1 MLSIH
6 TLEPYAPLGAYQ
18 AGVCADGADYLCN
31 EKNGEYSC
39 RPCNYPQLEMFK
51 ELQRQINRL
60 VIATGRGYQVSV
72 DGRIGDD
79 TTKVL
84 GQVYTAISGTMSPPI
99 STGFAL
105 ALTQTSPTGQGTM
118 SAVASVAD
126 DIVPY
131 LTRMADRAGAP
142 LSPPTPTPP
151 RLPPM
156 PPLPGAQPG
165 QTVVP
170 APSTREPS
178 ITLPSA
184 PRTAAK
190 GRGINPYALGAVA
203 MGTLALVLAYRKNKK
218 KGGG

>member
-31 EKNGEYSC
+31 TKNGEYSC

-60 VIATGRGYQVSV
+60 VISTGRGYQLTV

-84 GQVYTAISGTMSPPI
+84 GQVFTAIGGTMSPPI
-99 STGFAL
+99 QTGFAL

-131 LTRMADRAGAP
+131 LKRMADRAGAP

-156 PPLPGAQPG
+156 PPLPGTQPG
-165 QTVVP
+165 TTVVP
-170 APSTREPS
+170 SPPGKEPS
-178 ITLPSA
+178 VTLP
-184 PRTAAK
+184 PLPGRTAQK
-190 GRGINPYALGAVA
+190 SGINPYALGAVA

-218 KGGG
+218 KGG